1 MCFTFKL
8 STFTLKIEFNL
19 TSDIQRFLRIQFRGK
34 FTFLFWMKYLKCF
47 FLSRDYNFHSDGVY
61 HNMVRAFWDSL
72 QLALNCCGTLSSDD
86 WSVRGQGQGSIQTYA
101 VSREEMDQTVPE
113 SCSAE
118 ESGCV
123 AMLSSWFSTNFLAVI
138 LVTAGLMAFQ
148 VLGVCLSCCL
158 ARSVQVGHL
167 QI

>member
-1 MCFTFKL
+1 M
-8 STFTLKIEFNL
+8 
-19 TSDIQRFLRIQFRGK
+19 
-34 FTFLFWMKYLKCF
+34 
-47 FLSRDYNFHSDGVY
+47 FLSLQR
-61 HNMVRAFWDSL
+61 L
-72 QLALNCCGTLSSDD
+72 QLPQRRSLPQYGEGVLGLSPAGPQLLRDTLIRRLVS
-86 WSVRGQGQGSIQTYA
+86 QGSGSIQTYA

-118 ESGCV
+118 ASGCV

>member
-1 MCFTFKL
+1 
-8 STFTLKIEFNL
+8 
-19 TSDIQRFLRIQFRGK
+19 
-34 FTFLFWMKYLKCF
+34 
-47 FLSRDYNFHSDGVY
+47 
-61 HNMVRAFWDSL
+61 
-72 QLALNCCGTLSSDD
+72 
-86 WSVRGQGQGSIQTYA
+86 
-101 VSREEMDQTVPE
+101 MDQTIPE
-113 SCSAE
+113 SCSVE